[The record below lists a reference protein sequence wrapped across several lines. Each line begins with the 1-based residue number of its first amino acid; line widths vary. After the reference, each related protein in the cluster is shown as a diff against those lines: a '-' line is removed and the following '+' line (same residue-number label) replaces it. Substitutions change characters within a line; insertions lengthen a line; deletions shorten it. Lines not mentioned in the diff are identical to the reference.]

1 MDGLPRRIWTWD
13 VVKDDPMELWA
24 KGYLLNKDGGLEW
37 IRTEI
42 RDFRA
47 EDLGVTWW
55 RTRKDVM
62 DWWKSK

>member
-1 MDGLPRRIWTWD
+1 M
-13 VVKDDPMELWA
+13 DPMELWA
-24 KGYLLNKDGGLEW
+24 NGYLLNKDGGLEW